1 VRRKKSSGKSGKT
14 AIKKARLKRTDGKNE
29 DRSVSHREI
38 RSSGYKRPRQPARF
52 RGLETDEIL

>member
-29 DRSVSHREI
+29 DPTGKYEVVDKNAHDNLRDFE
-38 RSSGYKRPRQPARF
+38 
-52 RGLETDEIL
+52 D

>member
-1 VRRKKSSGKSGKT
+1 MRRKKSSGKSGKT

-38 RSSGYKRPRQPARF
+38 RSSG
-52 RGLETDEIL
+52 